1 MQRTL
6 LITVVTLLICHW
18 LEAQPLSKKDSLL
31 HVLQSAKEDTSKI
44 KLLLNI
50 EKLYANKNYDSFYY
64 YLDKANTLSKKL
76 ETDKFDFFINA
87 GYSEYF
93 YFNNDYEK
101 SIAYALASK
110 DIAEKQNDLKL
121 QAKSYN
127 NLAAVY
133 NHFGK
138 YKYAIDCILK
148 CLNITE
154 KTKDSVSFPVRNL
167 TASNSYFNLEQFDK
181 SILHAK
187 RAIRFG
193 KRFDNAFA
201 VAMGL
206 NNLSASYSALNMLDS
221 SVLINEQQLELAKQ
235 EEDIVNIN
243 YALINLC
250 FDNFKL
256 DNKVALEKYA
266 KELTA
271 NYKMLPD
278 SQTIAQVYNAITLH
292 LMSKQKYGVA
302 KTKLDSGI
310 NIAKSVSNPDA
321 LATLYQ
327 TGSILYYLQGNI
339 KEGENYSFKYDSLM
353 RASNLKDLNFYTEE
367 LEKKYETKK
376 KETQLTLQEVQLRQ
390 KSTLNYF
397 LMAGAV
403 VLAII
408 LLLSFRNYKHHK
420 NLQQTKIDELETE
433 KRLTATEAVLKGE
446 EQERTRLAK
455 DLHDGLGGML
465 SGIKFSLNNVKENLV
480 MTPDNAHAF
489 ERSIDMLD
497 SSIKEMRRVAHNMMP
512 EVLLKYGL
520 DVALKEYCAEIERSG
535 VMRTT
540 YQSIN
545 MDKIPMSQSTAV
557 TIYRIVQELSNNT
570 IKHANATDII
580 VQAHISVPEK
590 LLTVTVEDNGK
601 GFDSEILKQSSGM
614 GWSNIQNRVE
624 FLKGKIDV
632 NSEKGKGT
640 SVLIEVN
647 I

>member
-6 LITVVTLLICHW
+6 LITVVALLICHW

-148 CLNITE
+148 CLSITE

-339 KEGENYSFKYDSLM
+339 KEGENYSFKYDSVM
-353 RASNLKDLNFYTEE
+353 RAGNLKDLNFYTEE
-367 LEKKYETKK
+367 LEKKYETEK
-376 KETQLTLQEVQLRQ
+376 KETQLTLQETQLRQ
-390 KSTLNYF
+390 KSMLNYF

-408 LLLSFRNYKHHK
+408 LLLSFRNYKHNK

-497 SSIKEMRRVAHNMMP
+497 SSIQEMRRVAHNMMP
-512 EVLLKYGL
+512 EILLKYGL

-535 VMRTT
+535 VMHTT

-545 MDKIPMSQSTAV
+545 MDKIAISQSAAV
-557 TIYRIVQELSNNT
+557 TIYRIVQELSNNA
-570 IKHANATDII
+570 IKHANATDIL
-580 VQAHISVPEK
+580 VQAHVSEQEK

-601 GFDSEILKQSSGM
+601 GFDPAILKQSLGM

-632 NSEKGKGT
+632 SSEKGKGT

>member
-1 MQRTL
+1 M
-6 LITVVTLLICHW
+6 VTLLICHW